1 MSLLTLF
8 KSLFT
13 KKQECNCKKMHLC
26 DHYITLNRRGY
37 DIIVPQYVY
46 DELVD
51 KGYTIGL
58 TLTGKEEKRPSCVQ
72 LSHTVNGKQQ
82 YVGTLKSYM
91 HVKAFNDGN
100 VCNFNYNNI
109 VKE

>member
-1 MSLLTLF
+1 MSLITLF
-8 KSLFT
+8 KSLFK
-13 KKQECNCKKMHLC
+13 KKQECNKMHLC
-26 DHYITLNRRGY
+26 NHYITLNRRGH
-37 DIIVPQYVY
+37 DIVLPQYIY

-58 TLTGKEEKRPSCVQ
+58 TLSGKEKKPSCVQ
-72 LSHTVNGKQQ
+72 LSHTIDGKQQ

-100 VCNFNYNNI
+100 VCNFNHNNI
-109 VKE
+109 IKE